1 MRLLLRA
8 SAGLWL
14 WALGFSSLY
23 GLHGIGCAQGWNR
36 VPLLGGTIFG
46 WSMIGLWLILV
57 ATAAAMIMWARHSP
71 EGLERRLALCST
83 LVGFVSIVVTGS
95 PVIATT
101 ACL

>member
-14 WALGFSSLY
+14 WALGFSLLY

-36 VPLLGGTIFG
+36 LPLLGGTVFG
-46 WSMIGLWLILV
+46 WSMISAWVLLI
-57 ATAAAMIMWARHSP
+57 ATAAAMIFWARRSR
-71 EGLERRLALCST
+71 EGLERRLTLCST
-83 LVGFVSIVVTGS
+83 LAGFVSIVVTGL

>member
-1 MRLLLRA
+1 MRFLVRA

-14 WALGFSSLY
+14 WALGFSLLY
-23 GLHGIGCAQGWNR
+23 GLHGIGCAREWNR
-36 VPLLGGTIFG
+36 LPLLGGTVFG
-46 WSMIGLWLILV
+46 WSMIALWLILV

-71 EGLERRLALCST
+71 EGLERRLTLCST
-83 LVGFVSIVVTGS
+83 VVGFVSIVVTGA